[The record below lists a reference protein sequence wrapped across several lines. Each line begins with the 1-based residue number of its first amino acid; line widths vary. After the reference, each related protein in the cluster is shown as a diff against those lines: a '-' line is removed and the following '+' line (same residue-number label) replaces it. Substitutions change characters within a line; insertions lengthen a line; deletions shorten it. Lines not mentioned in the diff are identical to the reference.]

1 MTIVR
6 GVRIMAAPCCG
17 AQYAFPNYVSMNFSA
32 FEYWTDG
39 WREWSLMPNDE
50 GLRRCKCGQFVLTKD
65 MVSVEKSEAPDA
77 NEDDSNDLPYM
88 DHVPDELLPECISN
102 ASSEDM
108 EVAARL
114 GYWRH
119 LNHEYRERYRQHR
132 DAEEAATK
140 AAWEV
145 ANPDRRTWWDM
156 FLRRK
161 PLEYRRPPSSPF
173 TYPAFEPTDVQL
185 QNMQRLSN
193 VLFDR
198 WETSRKGYGIDLVDL
213 YREQGRFDEAELLIS
228 TMDIKTDDVT
238 GQLIAKLIKERQPAP
253 MRYRM

>member
-1 MTIVR
+1 MTRVR

-50 GLRRCKCGQFVLTKD
+50 GLRRCKCGQFVLIKE
-65 MVSVEKSEAPDA
+65 MVATERPAAPSA
-77 NEDDSNDLPYM
+77 DDDESNKLPFM
-88 DHVPDELLPECISN
+88 DHVPDDLLPECISKAN
-102 ASSEDM
+102 SEDM

-119 LNHEYRERYRQHR
+119 LNHGYRDKYRQHR
-132 DAEEAATK
+132 DAEEAAIK
-140 AAWEV
+140 SAWV
-145 ANPDRRTWWDM
+145 AANPDRRNWWDKL
-156 FLRRK
+156 LRRK
-161 PLEYRRPPSSPF
+161 PPEYRRPQNSPF

-185 QNMQRLSN
+185 QNMQRLSK

-198 WETSRKGYGIDLVDL
+198 WETSRKGYVINLVDL
-213 YREQGRFDEAELLIS
+213 YREQGRFDEAELVIS
-228 TMDIKTDDVT
+228 SMEIKTDDVT
-238 GQLIAKLIKERQPAP
+238 GQLISKLVKERQPAP

>member
-17 AQYAFPNYVSMNFSA
+17 AQYAFPRYVSMNFSA

-50 GLRRCKCGQFVLTKD
+50 GLRRCECGQFVLIKD
-65 MVSVEKSEAPDA
+65 MISIESPTAPSEADDES
-77 NEDDSNDLPYM
+77 NELPFM
-88 DHVPDELLPECISN
+88 NHVPDDLLPECISM

-119 LNHEYRERYRQHR
+119 LNHEYRERYRLHR

-140 AAWEV
+140 AAWES
-145 ANPDRRTWWDM
+145 ANPDRRTWWDK

-161 PLEYRRPPSSPF
+161 PLDYRRPPNSPF

-185 QNMQRLSN
+185 QNMQRLSK

-198 WETSRKGYGIDLVDL
+198 WETSRKGYVINLVDL
-213 YREQGRFDEAELLIS
+213 YREQGRYDEAELVIS
-228 TMDIKTDDVT
+228 SMDIKTDDVT
-238 GQLIAKLIKERQPAP
+238 GQLIRKLIKERQPAP